1 MVAAV
6 DIGNSNIH
14 CGLFQGR
21 RLRKKI
27 VYPLIHKNVV
37 NRVIR
42 ELRRE
47 EIKGAAISSVVPS
60 FTYRFAKLLQ
70 HNFGVLPII
79 VSAKTASFLQF
90 DYYRPETLGADRI
103 ANAVGGLA
111 RYRKNLIIIDF
122 GTAVTFDVVLRNG
135 RYLGGI
141 IVPGALASLDSLVRQ
156 TALLKPVPYKEK
168 ATLIG
173 RSTEECI
180 QSGIFNGTVAMVS
193 GLVRFIQIYVS
204 MELWRYIIIMS
215 RKGDKFIT
223 ESVEETIALGKE
235 VAQRLNPGDVVYL
248 YGELGSGKT
257 VFVKGVCQGLEVD
270 DEITSPSF
278 VIATEYQGR
287 LPVSHIDLYRLD
299 PIDVLDMHIEEY
311 FSKSGVTLIEWA
323 DRLKRRGGEGM
334 HIKIRITGPN
344 RREFEKRTGRWM

>member
-1 MVAAV
+1 
-6 DIGNSNIH
+6 
-14 CGLFQGR
+14 
-21 RLRKKI
+21 
-27 VYPLIHKNVV
+27 
-37 NRVIR
+37 
-42 ELRRE
+42 
-47 EIKGAAISSVVPS
+47 
-60 FTYRFAKLLQ
+60 
-70 HNFGVLPII
+70 
-79 VSAKTASFLQF
+79 
-90 DYYRPETLGADRI
+90 
-103 ANAVGGLA
+103 
-111 RYRKNLIIIDF
+111 
-122 GTAVTFDVVLRNG
+122 
-135 RYLGGI
+135 
-141 IVPGALASLDSLVRQ
+141 
-156 TALLKPVPYKEK
+156 
-168 ATLIG
+168 
-173 RSTEECI
+173 
-180 QSGIFNGTVAMVS
+180 
-193 GLVRFIQIYVS
+193 
-204 MELWRYIIIMS
+204 MS

-344 RREFEKRTGRWM
+344 RREFEIEDSRH